1 MAGGHIEK
9 KSKLRPDTLENAEST
24 GTEEGSGKV
33 YERADL
39 KAGRGEGRL
48 QTLIDPIVF
57 SALNCKAVGM
67 KGPSERIY
75 F

>member
-1 MAGGHIEK
+1 MTGGHIEK

-24 GTEEGSGKV
+24 GTQEGSGKA

-39 KAGRGEGRL
+39 KTGGEAGRL

-57 SALNCKAVGM
+57 SALNSKAVGM
-67 KGPSERIY
+67 KGTLERIY